1 MAKRAVS
8 VTLAEDNLL
17 WLRGQVRATTGATL
31 SAVLDQLISR
41 ARSHGPLDE
50 ASVRSV
56 RGTVSIA
63 KHDPEL
69 RTADA
74 NVRALFPTGAR
85 KAVGQRSRRPRA

>member
-17 WLRGQVRATTGATL
+17 WLRGQVRATSGATL
-31 SAVLDQLISR
+31 SAILDQLISR
-41 ARSHGPLDE
+41 ARSRGPLHE
-50 ASVRSV
+50 AGIRSV

-69 RTADA
+69 RTADVS
-74 NVRALFPTGAR
+74 VRALFPTEVP
-85 KAVGQRSRRPRA
+85 KAVSRRSGRHRG